1 MRLLSDLRYAL
12 RTLRQNLAVTAAAA
26 LALALGIGA
35 NSAIFS
41 VVHAVLLEPLPYRD
55 PSRLVTLLSPRS
67 NPLSPPDFADFHSQS
82 RSFEFMAAAEAWQA
96 TLRGGGRPEQIAGL
110 HLGEDMFPLLGVPAL
125 RGRTFSRDDFEA
137 GRHNVLVI
145 SYGLWQ
151 RRFGGSPDVIG
162 QSVQLSGASYTII
175 GVMPPRFQFAPFWF
189 TRAEMWAPLDLSGGM
204 TLRWAHSLRVFA
216 RLKPGDSVQSA
227 QTEINGISRNLA
239 RAYPETDTNL
249 NVLVES
255 LPEKVVGNIRTAL
268 LIILG
273 AVGLVLLMACANVA
287 NILLSRASAR
297 QRETAI
303 RLSLGAQRSRI
314 AIQFLTES
322 VVLSLIG
329 ALPGLLL
336 AVWGT
341 NLLRRIL
348 QPDAGTSNLR
358 LLRWEDVGIDA
369 RVLGFTLALSL
380 ATGILFGL
388 APALFAARLDLND
401 RLKEGGRSMAGGRGS
416 AIRKGLVAAEVAL
429 AIVLLIGSGLL
440 IRSFVNLR
448 NVDAGFDPHN
458 LLTMTISVAGQPQYV
473 GPGRANLYRTLTET
487 IRGLPGV
494 SSVAMVNHIP
504 LAGDIWGTN
513 MAVEGRPIPGPGH
526 EVNTTYRK
534 SGPGYLSVMKMRV
547 LKGRDFTERDSASAP
562 PVVIINE
569 ALAHSQWPNADP
581 IGKRLTLDT
590 RNPQWLTIVGVIQD
604 AKQYGWTGQPGNEAY
619 IPFLQDHQ
627 FLTSTQS
634 SSSYVTIVVRTTND
648 AGALAPAVQQAIWS
662 VDRELPVSHLET
674 MEQAIGNVLWQP
686 RFNLLLIG
694 IFSGIA
700 MILAAV
706 GIYGVISYE
715 VVQRTQEIGIRMAL
729 GASRLGVLRLVF
741 QQSLGVVL
749 IGVLA
754 GVGAT
759 LGLSRLMTTLIY
771 HVKPADPLTYAAV
784 VVVVLLAASL
794 AAFMP
799 ARRATQVDPIHAL
812 RYE

>member
-12 RTLRQNLAVTAAAA
+12 RTLRQNLTVTAAAA

-55 PSRLVTLLSPRS
+55 PSRLVTLLGPRS
-67 NPLSPPDFADFHSQS
+67 NPISPPDFADLRSQS
-82 RSFEFMAAAEAWQA
+82 SSFEFMGAAEAWQA
-96 TLRGGGRPEQIAGL
+96 TLRGAGRPEQIVGL
-110 HLGEDMFPLLGVPAL
+110 HLSAEMFPLLGVPAL
-125 RGRTFSRDDFEA
+125 RGRTFSRDDFEG
-137 GRHNVLVI
+137 GRQNVLVI

-151 RRFGGSPDVIG
+151 RRFGGAADAIG
-162 QSVQLSGASYTII
+162 QTVQLNGASYTII
-175 GVMPPRFQFAPFWF
+175 GVMPARFQFAPFWF
-189 TRAEMWAPLDLSGGM
+189 TRAEMWAPLDVSGRI
-204 TLRWAHSLRVFA
+204 TLRWFHSLRIFA
-216 RLKPGDSVQSA
+216 RLKPGASIQSA
-227 QTEINGISRNLA
+227 QTEISGISRNLA
-239 RAYPETDTNL
+239 RAYPETDANL

-255 LPEKVVGNIRTAL
+255 LAEKVVGNIRPAL

-287 NILLSRASAR
+287 NILLSRATAR

-303 RLSLGAQRSRI
+303 RFSLGAQRARI
-314 AIQFLTES
+314 ARQFLTES

-336 AVWGT
+336 ALWGT
-341 NLLRRIL
+341 NLLRGIL
-348 QPDAGTSNLR
+348 QPDAGTLNIR

-369 RVLGFTLALSL
+369 QVLGFTLALSL

-388 APALFAARLDLND
+388 APALFASRLDLNE
-401 RLKEGGRSMAGGRGS
+401 RLKEGGRSMAGGRG
-416 AIRKGLVAAEVAL
+416 AAMRKGLVAAEVAL

-448 NVDAGFDPHN
+448 NVDPGFDPHN
-458 LLTMTISVAGQPQYV
+458 LLTMTVSVAGQPQYI
-473 GPGRANLYRTLTET
+473 GTARANLYRTLTDT

-494 SSVAMVNHIP
+494 SAVAMTNHIP
-504 LAGDIWGTN
+504 LAGDTWGTN
-513 MAVEGRPIPGPGH
+513 MAVEGRPIPAPGH
-526 EVNTTYRK
+526 ELNTTYRE
-534 SGPGYLSVMKMRV
+534 SGPGYLSVMKMRL
-547 LKGRDFTERDSASAP
+547 LKGRDFTERDNASAP
-562 PVVIINE
+562 PVAIINE
-569 ALAHSQWPNADP
+569 TLARSQWPNEDP
-581 IGKRLTLDT
+581 IGKRITLDT
-590 RNPQWLTIVGVIQD
+590 RNPHWLTIAGVIQD
-604 AKQYGWTGQPGNEAY
+604 AKQYSWTGQPDNEVY
-619 IPFLQDHQ
+619 VPFLQDYQ
-627 FLTSTQS
+627 FLSSTQS

-648 AGALAPAVQQAIWS
+648 AAAFAPAIQQAIWS
-662 VDRELPVSHLET
+662 VDRDLPVSHLET

-694 IFSGIA
+694 IFSAIA

-715 VVQRTQEIGIRMAL
+715 VAQRTQEIGIRMAL

-754 GVGAT
+754 GVGAA
-759 LGLSRLMTTLIY
+759 LGLSRLMTMLIY
-771 HVKPADPLTYAAV
+771 HVKPADPLTYTAV
-784 VVVVLLAASL
+784 VIVVLGAASL
-794 AAFMP
+794 AAFLP